1 MKIRYP
7 KKRLKVNLILGIV
20 WLVFGILAFTFD
32 GANLFN
38 LGYLTFGL
46 IYLGLY
52 LFENSKQYLSIENGV
67 ITKNTLRPKSIKLNE
82 INHIKDF
89 AGDYVLKTE
98 HEELSINKS
107 YIEKNSLLE
116 LETILESLNLDAK
129 EPIKVQSNL
138 S

>member
-32 GANLFN
+32 GTNLFN
-38 LGYLTFGL
+38 LGYLAFGL

-52 LFENSKQYLSIENGV
+52 LFENSKQYLTIENGV
-67 ITKNTLRPKSIKLNE
+67 ITKNTLHPKSIKLNE
-82 INHIKDF
+82 INHINDF

-107 YIEKNSLLE
+107 YIEKNSLLA
-116 LETILESLNLDAK
+116 LETILEGLNLDVK
-129 EPIKVQSNL
+129 ETINVQSNL